1 MTKTAVVRRLATNAR
16 SGKTEA
22 ERPHTLGA
30 YCIRELKLISMYH
43 PHEVRRVNTEHK
55 TNKGRW
61 DYRVPSRIGTQHRKL
76 MTEQGSNALA
86 VSK

>member
-1 MTKTAVVRRLATNAR
+1 MTKTTVVHRLATNAR
-16 SGKTEA
+16 SGKTEV
-22 ERPHTLGA
+22 ERPHTLRA
-30 YCIRELKLISMYH
+30 FCIRELKLISMYH
-43 PHEVRRVNTEHK
+43 PHEVRRHK

-76 MTEQGSNALA
+76 MIEQGSNALA